1 LDAGQGSSRVV
12 DDIWATVEVT
22 DEAIRLDWK
31 KNQQYYAAQVT
42 EQTTWEIP

>member
-1 LDAGQGSSRVV
+1 MLDRAPTGWWTTFR
-12 DDIWATVEVT
+12 ATVEVT